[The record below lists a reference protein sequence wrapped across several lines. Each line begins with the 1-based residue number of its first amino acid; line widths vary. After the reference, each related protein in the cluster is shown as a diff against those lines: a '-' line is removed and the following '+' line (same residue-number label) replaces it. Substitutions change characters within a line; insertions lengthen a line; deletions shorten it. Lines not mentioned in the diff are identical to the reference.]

1 MLSSSVKMPNDEKI
15 NKELLDLSV
24 AIDLAIKSVDFKM
37 LNKLEKRWKEIRKNY
52 SNYIINNEQ
61 LIDQTI
67 IIYRK
72 FDIAK
77 RELVKFRK
85 QQKREEVDNSFKR

>member
-72 FDIAK
+72 LDNAK